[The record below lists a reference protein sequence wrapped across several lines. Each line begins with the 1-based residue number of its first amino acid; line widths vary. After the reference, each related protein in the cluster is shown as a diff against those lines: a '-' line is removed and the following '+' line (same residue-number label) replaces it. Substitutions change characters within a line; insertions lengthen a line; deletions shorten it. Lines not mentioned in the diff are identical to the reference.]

1 MAQTGVS
8 YFLENYSYIS
18 NDSCLFHFDFGVGTY
33 PVNNISKSSFASGFR
48 LSRLGSSLITGPFI
62 HNGYFVSSPPQ
73 SLQRCAQLQTNTG
86 NGWIDGFRTGID
98 YERGFG
104 FICVASGAKGVIF
117 SNIESGNFNGSPL
130 YKGFSFGINDAN
142 RLFFENRDDKGV
154 ASYFL
159 TDPLGENNSLLVS
172 YSNGSVTLGRYDY
185 FSNTSI
191 SETHFLDKP
200 LVGDTGVWLIA
211 SGRSD
216 ISNSFYNKQYGDG
229 YLEAFLFFNEPVDDL
244 NFKYISSGLVCQP
257 YLTGNLS
264 GYISGY
270 EVTGYQ
276 TGLVLMS
283 SGITGYN
290 IVSTGLIEDDFGNIY
305 TGYSKEPIY
314 YMESGSG
321 LLPMSGEVQYPVF
334 SGETRIEIGLNTGY
348 LSTFGMSK
356 GVSIYSLGTGNV
368 FSWNFEKNLGDNL
381 STNDVGKDY
390 LINYDRVNEG
400 FFIGDRD
407 NFIFYLNGIMQN
419 SGSFYITGDFYNPIV
434 EQDRDYYI
442 SGGFIFS
449 TGKYSVADY
458 GSIDFVKYNSISI
471 IDNFIHVAG
480 TGDRLISTGINNLVF
495 FNGQKLNTG
504 NLSSLITSRN
514 QVFVSSDS
522 MYFSNCCDL
531 FDGIS
536 GTLTIINN
544 ISGNLDEVNLT
555 SGFLNTFSTKFKND
569 SLVCYLN
576 GIKMEKNIDFFEGSS
591 QDLFSSFGSFSGF
604 KGVLYNNDAN
614 FFEN

>member
-48 LSRLGSSLITGPFI
+48 LSRLGSSLITGPLI
-62 HNGYFVSSPPQ
+62 HNGYFRSSPPQ
-73 SLQRCAQLQTNTG
+73 SLLRCAQLQTNTG
-86 NGWIDGFRTGID
+86 NGWVDGFRTGID

-104 FICVASGAKGVIF
+104 FVCVASGAKGVIF

-130 YKGFSFGINDAN
+130 YKGFNFGINDAN
-142 RLFFENRDDKGV
+142 RLFFENRDDKGA

-159 TDPLGENNSLLVS
+159 TEPLGENNSLLVS
-172 YSNGSVTLGRYDY
+172 YSNGSITLGRYDY
-185 FSNTSI
+185 FSNTYI
-191 SETHFLDKP
+191 SETYFLDKP
-200 LVGDTGVWLIA
+200 LVGDTGIWLIA
-211 SGRSD
+211 SGRRD

-264 GYISGY
+264 GYIAGY

-290 IVSTGLIEDDFGNIY
+290 IVATGLIEDDFGNTY

-321 LLPMSGEVQYPVF
+321 LLPISGEVQYPVF

-356 GVSIYSLGTGNV
+356 GVSIYSLDTGNV

-381 STNDVGKDY
+381 STNDIGKDY

-400 FFIGDRD
+400 FFIGDRE

-419 SGSFYITGDFYNPIV
+419 SGLSYVTGDFYNPIIK
-434 EQDRDYYI
+434 QDRDYYV

-449 TGKYSVADY
+449 TGKYDVGDY
-458 GSIDFVKYNSISI
+458 GSVDFIKYSSIYI
-471 IDNFIHVAG
+471 TDNFKHIAG
-480 TGDRLISTGINNLVF
+480 TGDAVIATGSNNLVF
-495 FNGQKLNTG
+495 FNGQKLHTG
-504 NLSSLITSRN
+504 NLLSLTTSRN
-514 QVFVSSDS
+514 QVFVSSNS

-531 FDGIS
+531 FDGIT
-536 GTLTIINN
+536 GTLTVINN
-544 ISGNLDEVNLT
+544 ISGNLDEVNST
-555 SGFLNTFSTKFKND
+555 NGFLNIFSSKFKEG
-569 SLVCYLN
+569 SLVCHLN
-576 GIKMEKNIDFFEGSS
+576 GVKMEKNIDFFEGSS

-604 KGVLYNNDAN
+604 KGVLYNNNAN